1 MTCLETKLDDLD
13 VVNIDNYDCV
23 RKDRKQKVI
32 RRSGGIA
39 VLVNKHIARYFEYID
54 SDGEYVLWFKLS
66 KVLLNTDEDI
76 YIGAVYLPPIN
87 SNYCQDRILNMFND
101 ELETFSRS
109 HKYVTLLGDFNART
123 GSLTDIT
130 IPDDEML
137 HQIGVILVQNQS
149 TQWTLQIN

>member
-1 MTCLETKLDDLD
+1 M
-13 VVNIDNYDCV
+13 
-23 RKDRKQKVI
+23 
-32 RRSGGIA
+32 
-39 VLVNKHIARYFEYID
+39 VNKRIARYFEYID
-54 SDGEYVLWFKLS
+54 SNCEYVLWFKLS

-87 SNYCQDRILNMFND
+87 SNYCQDRILDMFYD

-109 HKYVTLLGDFNART
+109 HKYVTLIGDFNART

-137 HQIGVILVQNQS
+137 HQIGVSPESIYSMDTADQLKQFNLDTERVSLDDKTNEFGRNIVEFCKNSEMVILNG
-149 TQWTLQIN
+149 